1 MFCLF
6 SHLWNKSDELPSHS
20 EMEDTIIQLKIQ

>member
-6 SHLWNKSDELPSHS
+6 SHLWNKSDEIPSQS
-20 EMEDTIIQLKIQ
+20 EIEDTTIQLEIQ

>member
-6 SHLWNKSDELPSHS
+6 SDLWNKSDEIPSLS
-20 EMEDTIIQLKIQ
+20 EIEDTTIQLEIQ